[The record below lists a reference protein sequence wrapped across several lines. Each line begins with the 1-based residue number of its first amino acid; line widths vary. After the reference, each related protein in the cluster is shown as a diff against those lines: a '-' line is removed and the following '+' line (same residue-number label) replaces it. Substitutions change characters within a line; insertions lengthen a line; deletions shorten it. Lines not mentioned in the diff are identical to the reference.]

1 MTMSPPLR
9 KTVLV
14 LHVASSVG
22 WMGAVAVFVALDLV
36 ARIEGDPEVNR
47 LIWLALDA
55 TGWTLLVPLA
65 IASLATGVI
74 SALGTQWGL
83 LRHYWVLFK
92 LLITAFSTLVLITQV
107 QGFAGRAEHAADPS
121 FDSGALGS
129 ELLHTG
135 GGLIVLSFALILSVL
150 KPRGMTRYG
159 QRKRWRES
167 RERVAALLKIVFIIG
182 RVVGCR
188 SITSSSPPGLRMRPS
203 MRSSGPVSASP
214 AAG

>member
-1 MTMSPPLR
+1 MSPPLR
-9 KTVLV
+9 RTVLV
-14 LHVASSVG
+14 FHVASSVG
-22 WMGAVAVFVALDLV
+22 WMGAVAVFVALDLTV
-36 ARIEGDPEVNR
+36 RFEGDPEINR
-47 LIWLALDA
+47 VIWLALDA

-92 LLITAFSTLVLITQV
+92 LLITAFATLILIMQTQA
-107 QGFAGRAEHAADPS
+107 FAGRAEQAADPS
-121 FDSGALGS
+121 FDSGSLGS

-135 GGLIVLSFALILSVL
+135 GGLVVLSLALILSIF

-159 QRKRWRES
+159 QRRRLRDS
-167 RERVAALLKIVFIIG
+167 GARVAALLK
-182 RVVGCR
+182 VVIKFSSVGGWR
-188 SITSSSPPGLRMRPS
+188 SITSSSPPAPKMRPS
-203 MRSSGPVSASP
+203 RRSTGPAWGSP